1 MSSKNQRLYEESV
14 EIGNA
19 SNGCRF
25 RFINIKLN
33 DWIKM
38 KVLTRLIDLIFF
50 LPVIFSS
57 YVMKLIR
64 RVGLEKL
71 PISKYILL
79 NVGILPIRN
88 HYYEPQFKFNKRQI
102 DGLNDRILSGIDLN
116 HQYQLKLIQRFDDL
130 NLGEELLADRFGS
143 YKSTDNADKL
153 SELYFKFDNG
163 SFGSGDAEIYYNI
176 IRTIKPQRIIEIGS
190 GNSTLVALQAIKKN
204 EIESGIKVDL
214 ICIEPYEMKWL
225 EKTDA
230 RIIRS
235 IVEDVA
241 LVNFETLEEND
252 ILFID
257 SSHVIRPNGDVLF
270 NFLTILPILKK
281 GVYVHIHDIFT
292 PRNYL
297 EIWVVNKCL
306 LWNEQ
311 YILEAFLTN
320 NDSFQIICAA
330 NYLHRNHYDMFK
342 RVAPFVDKKREPGS
356 FWIQKIR

>member
-1 MSSKNQRLYEESV
+1 MKAL
-14 EIGNA
+14 A
-19 SNGCRF
+19 RF
-25 RFINIKLN
+25 
-33 DWIKM
+33 
-38 KVLTRLIDLIFF
+38 IDLIFCI
-50 LPVIFSS
+50 PVVFSS

-88 HYYEPQFKFNKRQI
+88 HYYEPQFKFSKRQI
-102 DGLNDRILSGIDLN
+102 DRLNDRILSGINLN
-116 HQYQLKLIQRFDDL
+116 QQYQLKFIQQFDDL

-143 YKSTDNADKL
+143 DNSLNNGDEL
-153 SELYFKFDNG
+153 SELSYKFGNG
-163 SFGSGDAEIYYNI
+163 SFGSGDAELYYNV
-176 IRTIKPQRIIEIGS
+176 IRTVKPRRIIEIGS

-204 EIESGIKVDL
+204 EMESGIKCDL
-214 ICIEPYEMKWL
+214 VCIEPYEMKWL
-225 EKTDA
+225 ERTGAK
-230 RIIRS
+230 IIRT

-257 SSHVIRPNGDVLF
+257 SSHVIRPTGDVLF
-270 NFLTILPILKK
+270 NFLTVLPILKK

-297 EIWVVNKCL
+297 DIWVVNKCL

-320 NDSFQIICAA
+320 NDSFQIVCAA

-342 RVAPFVDKKREPGS
+342 RVSPFVDKKREPGS

>member
-1 MSSKNQRLYEESV
+1 MKAL
-14 EIGNA
+14 A
-19 SNGCRF
+19 RF
-25 RFINIKLN
+25 
-33 DWIKM
+33 
-38 KVLTRLIDLIFF
+38 IDLIFCI
-50 LPVIFSS
+50 PVVFSS

-88 HYYEPQFKFNKRQI
+88 HYYEPQFKFSKRQI
-102 DGLNDRILSGIDLN
+102 DGLNDRILSGINLN
-116 HQYQLKLIQRFDDL
+116 QQYQLKFLQRFDDL

-143 YKSTDNADKL
+143 DNSPDNADEL
-153 SELYFKFDNG
+153 SELSYKFGNG
-163 SFGSGDAEIYYNI
+163 SFGSGDAELYYNI
-176 IRTIKPQRIIEIGS
+176 IRTIKPRRIIEIGS

-204 EIESGIKVDL
+204 EMKSGIKCDL

-225 EKTDA
+225 ERTDA
-230 RIIRS
+230 KIIRS

-241 LVNFETLEEND
+241 LENFETLEEND

-281 GVYVHIHDIFT
+281 GVYVHIHDVFT

-297 EIWVVNKCL
+297 DIWVVNKCL

-320 NDSFQIICAA
+320 NDSFQIVCAA
-330 NYLHRNHYDMFK
+330 NYLHHNHYDVFK
-342 RVAPFVDKKREPGS
+342 RVAPFLDEDREPGS
-356 FWIQKIR
+356 FWIHKIK